1 MKFCFVCGK
10 KTDKLIEGYCEECYN
25 KEFSLLKVPEE
36 ISIKVC
42 SKCGRI
48 NYGKVWKE
56 KEVEDILKDKIKILG
71 KNVDIKIRKNDNI
84 HITAKGFLKN
94 SKKIKE
100 EKKEIRLKLNKIVC
114 PDCSRRLGDYYE
126 AILQLRG
133 DADKAMDF
141 LTDQLS
147 IERSVYKIE
156 NVKNGID
163 IYLDDAHL
171 ASNLSKQLRKK
182 FNAKV
187 KKSFKLFTRK
197 QGKDIYRSTFVV
209 RI

>member
-25 KEFSLLKVPEE
+25 KEFSLLKVPDE

-56 KEVEDILKDKIKILG
+56 REVEDILKDKIKVLG
-71 KNVDIKIRKNDNI
+71 KNVNIKIRKNDNI

-100 EKKEIRLKLNKIVC
+100 EEREIRLKVNRIVC
-114 PDCSRRLGDYYE
+114 PNCSRRLGDYYE

-133 DADKAMDF
+133 DADSAMDF
-141 LTDQLS
+141 LTDKLS
-147 IERSVYKIE
+147 IEKSIYKIE
-156 NVKNGID
+156 KVKNGID
-163 IYLDDAHL
+163 IYLDDTHL
-171 ASNLSKQLRKK
+171 ASKLSNQLKKK